1 MCFRTFGILK
11 LIHDMPVAPLFF
23 FLWQP
28 TMPLLYFQYLRKS
41 RAPLLYFQYLQ
52 RSRAPLLR
60 TPVSC
65 GHHGLYKTVTPGL
78 LAGRHGSWPVLA
90 RTRGGLLGLLRKTLP
105 SDKRDVSEEKKC
117 LFRAPPPASNSHPT
131 PASFLWPAGTGR
143 DARLCRSRL
152 MTLTLRAKWENRDWK
167 VPGS

>member
-1 MCFRTFGILK
+1 
-11 LIHDMPVAPLFF
+11 
-23 FLWQP
+23 
-28 TMPLLYFQYLRKS
+28 MPLLYFQYLRKS

-117 LFRAPPPASNSHPT
+117 LFRPPPPT
-131 PASFLWPAGTGR
+131 PTPHQLPSCDQLGRAAMLASVEAVLWPWPWGPSGKTEIGKSLDLSLVSFQTKPGA
-143 DARLCRSRL
+143 ASW
-152 MTLTLRAKWENRDWK
+152 RAFHEVK
-167 VPGS
+167 